1 MRSVCVNARSLSLEM
16 CIFSR
21 QVLIMML
28 ITVLKST
35 LRMTVPFVTFL
46 SV

>member
-21 QVLIMML
+21 QFLIMML

-35 LRMTVPFVTFL
+35 LRMAVPFVTFL